1 MMASFSASSRS
12 RTLARV
18 TGAAGITTL
27 VVVLGTSLAT
37 DVVTSANT
45 SVGDTTGPPCRRTSQ
60 SSAAQEGT
68 AMTKPTPTRPFAS
81 HPLPRTSR
89 RPRPLSGS
97 ARSAPSPRWSW
108 WWAAR

>member
-1 MMASFSASSRS
+1 VRRAGDSLLATPAAAAKPPSGPPRREVGRQMMASFSASSRS

-45 SVGDTTGPPCRRTSQ
+45 SVGDTTGPPCRRTPNHLQ
-60 SSAAQEGT
+60 LRKEQ
-68 AMTKPTPTRPFAS
+68 R
-81 HPLPRTSR
+81 
-89 RPRPLSGS
+89 
-97 ARSAPSPRWSW
+97 
-108 WWAAR
+108 